1 MQQQPIAR
9 YDFFSR
15 LLHWLTAIAATTA
28 FVLGPE
34 NFGRLIHDG
43 VDPASRSGIVWHESL
58 GILVFALTLLRLLW
72 VVVRP
77 AVRQIPMARWMQL
90 MGKFTHMALWALTLA
105 LPMSALMALGSEGNP
120 LTLLGGLRIDHFPF
134 IAQSWWA
141 PLLDWGDVHK
151 WLGDALMWLAGLH
164 AAAGIYHGL
173 VLKDGVL
180 ASMLPYKGMR

>member
-15 LLHWLTAIAATTA
+15 MLHWLTAIAATIA

-34 NFGRLIHDG
+34 HFGRLMRDG
-43 VDPASRSGIVWHESL
+43 VDPATRAAIVWHESL
-58 GILVFALTLLRLLW
+58 GVLVFALTLLRLVW

-77 AVRQIPMARWMQL
+77 AAPQIPMAKWMQL
-90 MGKFTHMALWALTLA
+90 MAKITHMALWALTLA
-105 LPMSALMALGSEGNP
+105 LPTTALMALASEGNP
-120 LTLLGGLRIDHFPF
+120 LTLLSGWRIDDFPF

-141 PLLDWGDVHK
+141 PLLDWGEVHK
-151 WLGDALMWLAGLH
+151 WLGNALMCLAGLH
-164 AAAGIYHGL
+164 AAAGTYHGL

-180 ASMLPYKGMR
+180 ASMLPFKGIR